1 MVADETAAAAI
12 GVLDDAASALAASR
26 ARPIVLVPKRPE
38 SALAPSVAPG
48 SADVGVMLP
57 FTPLHEELVR
67 LVQVPIVMTSGN
79 VSGEPSAVGPA
90 DAHARL
96 RELADEVLT
105 DERARASDLR
115 CDDSVMRVVD
125 GAPLLLRRARGVAP
139 ASLRLALAVSRP
151 TLALGGH
158 VDATFVYGVGQDAFL
173 SSQMGALDELPA
185 YEAFTEALAHV
196 RALHGIKPE
205 QVVCDMHPDYATT
218 RLAESMGLPTIK
230 VQHHHAHFASAF
242 ADAGLHGPAIGV
254 IFDGGGYGTD
264 GTIWGGEILVGD
276 ASDVWRAAHV
286 QNVALPGTE
295 RGTLEPWK
303 MAIAHLCAAGES
315 YDFVAPEGADADRI
329 AALCG
334 RAQRTAS
341 VGRLLDAVAAI
352 AGIASSSSF
361 EGQAAMQLE
370 SLARTVAAEPA
381 YPFELAGDELIVAPM
396 IRAIVRDVRKAVAP
410 ARIARRVYTTLVE
423 LAANA
428 CAQLARGEGLRDVV
442 LSGGVFGSALLASEL
457 PARLRAL
464 GLVPHLQ
471 RRVPPNDGG
480 LAFGQLAVA
489 AARGGA

>member
-1 MVADETAAAAI
+1 MVADETAATAV
-12 GVLDDAASALAASR
+12 GVLDDATSALLASE
-26 ARPIVLVPKRPE
+26 ARPIVLVPKRAE
-38 SALAPSVAPG
+38 SDLAPSVAPG
-48 SADVGVMLP
+48 AGDVGVMLP
-57 FTPLHEELVR
+57 FTPLHAELVR
-67 LVQVPIVMTSGN
+67 LVPVPIVMTSGN
-79 VSGEPSAVGPA
+79 ASGEPSAVGHA
-90 DAHARL
+90 DAEARL
-96 RELADEVLT
+96 GELADQILT
-105 DERARASDLR
+105 DERVVDLR
-115 CDDSVMRVVD
+115 CDDSVMRIVD
-125 GAPLLLRRARGVAP
+125 GAPLLLRRARGLAP
-139 ASLRLALAVSRP
+139 APVRLALAVSRP

-158 VDATFVYGVGQDAFL
+158 VDATFAYGVGRDAFL
-173 SSQMGALDELPA
+173 SPQLGDLDELPA
-185 YEAFTEALAHV
+185 YEAFTEALAHL

-205 QVVCDMHPDYATT
+205 QVICDMHPDYATT
-218 RLAESMGLPTIK
+218 RLAENMGLATIK

-254 IFDGGGYGTD
+254 IFDGGGHGTD

-303 MAIAHLCAAGES
+303 MAIAHLSAAGES
-315 YDFVAPEGADADRI
+315 YDFVAPDGADAGRI

-352 AGIASSSSF
+352 AGISSSSSF

-396 IRAIVRDVRKAVAP
+396 IRAIARDAHKAVAP

-442 LSGGVFGSALLASEL
+442 LSGGVFGSAILANEL

-489 AARGGA
+489 AARGAA